1 MNNFTTY
8 ILALGFILLL
18 TGCASKSS
26 KPNFTEESSGFL
38 INYDL
43 LTPVNAPEDI
53 QIYVYNNDAIES
65 GDYDAAIVEPV
76 FIYEGA
82 IDEDTISYQNIEN
95 AKRGINT
102 GLNRAVAEYFETT
115 DTPAPGVFRM
125 QVAITGANLEGAGL
139 KPWNIIPVSA
149 AITLATHATNTE
161 NKRPVL
167 MVELKITDSQTGEI
181 LKEVLTISSGEYF
194 RNLDNTS
201 AAFEQVADDWVALVL
216 EYSDIFI
223 PEY

>member
-1 MNNFTTY
+1 MKNFAAH
-8 ILALGFILLL
+8 ILVLGFILLL
-18 TGCASKSS
+18 TGCASKPS
-26 KPNFTEESSGFL
+26 KPNFTENSSGFL
-38 INYDL
+38 VHYDL
-43 LTPVNAPEDI
+43 LTPVNAPENI

-65 GDYDAAIVEPV
+65 GDYYAAIVEPV

-82 IDEDTISYQNIEN
+82 INKDTVSYQNIEN
-95 AKRGINT
+95 AKNGINK
-102 GLNRAVAEYFETT
+102 GLKHAVGEYFELT

-181 LKEVLTISSGEYF
+181 LKEVVTISSGEYF

-201 AAFEQVADDWVALVL
+201 SAFEQVADDWVALVL
-216 EYSDIFI
+216 EYSDIFT
-223 PEY
+223 P